1 MPCEL
6 KASSMNWCGTS
17 KATCGKLALPSPS
30 WFVTMASLK
39 PAARAARSAANTPGM
54 KRIFSTESTCSSG
67 GSSMSVPS
75 RSTNSTL
82 AALTRGSG

>member
-17 KATCGKLALPSPS
+17 KVICGKLALPRPS
-30 WFVTMASLK
+30 WFVTMAILN
-39 PAARAARSAANTPGM
+39 PAARAPRSASKTPGM

-67 GSSMSVPS
+67 GSSISVPS
-75 RSTNSTL
+75 RSTKSTL